1 MSTLSAADSIKL
13 AMAGLNTSALNTTN
27 TSPTIKTADSDFQTA
42 LKKASGQTSMDDIFE
57 EAAKT
62 YGVPAQLL
70 KAVAKAESGFNPNA
84 VSGAGAIGVMQL
96 MPATAQSLGVTNPYD
111 ARQNIMGGAKY
122 LKENLER
129 FNGDASLA
137 LAAYNAGPNAVE
149 KYNGIP
155 PYSETQNYVKTV
167 LSYME
172 LTFSEPHRKYRNYR
186 YRIEFCLHKPGD
198 RTFQSFLLQSFR
210 FRNGRLGKLWNIP
223 GRREHH
229 DGQGD
234 FRQYDTAH
242 AYPDDDKY
250 G

>member
-137 LAAYNAGPNAVE
+137 LSL
-149 KYNGIP
+149 I
-155 PYSETQNYVKTV
+155 
-167 LSYME
+167 
-172 LTFSEPHRKYRNYR
+172 H
-186 YRIEFCLHKPGD
+186 I
-198 RTFQSFLLQSFR
+198 
-210 FRNGRLGKLWNIP
+210 
-223 GRREHH
+223 
-229 DGQGD
+229 
-234 FRQYDTAH
+234 
-242 AYPDDDKY
+242 
-250 G
+250 